1 MRKKILTVALFAA
14 ASTLLTARELTLE
27 QAIDLAIQ
35 NGREVQVAE
44 KNLEISKYNMKSAFK
59 LALPSVFLNG
69 QYQLGEYDRGMGDRN
84 QDYNKTG
91 YSQTIG
97 IAQPIFQGGAII
109 GAIQG
114 SKIYESNAVLSY
126 AASKRDIRLEVVN
139 IYSSIIKN
147 ERDIQAFEASKKEL
161 LARYER
167 QKNQFEMKLV
177 VKTDLLKTEYALLD
191 VDAKIDK
198 AQNMI
203 KIQKENLKLKLQ
215 LPMSEEITLQE
226 FTVMNNLTDE
236 IDYRKDLEFARNES
250 IDALIAKNNVGL
262 AEAEKK
268 IKVSEMLPKV
278 NGFVKYGSFNEQMNY
293 GGIRSN
299 SEFRGGVQ
307 VDWNVFQFGKDYDN
321 YKAAATEMDKQGIN
335 EDITKD
341 NLELRL
347 SAAYLDMINLEKIK
361 ASQYKAMV
369 AAEENFAMDTE
380 RYDAGLIATIDY
392 LASETQLREA
402 RVAYNRTLD
411 EYYIAFEKYR
421 SLLI

>member
-1 MRKKILTVALFAA
+1 MRKKLLATILFI
-14 ASTLLTARELTLE
+14 SFNSLLLARELTLE
-27 QAIDLAIQ
+27 DAIDLAIE
-35 NGREVQVAE
+35 NGREVKVAE
-44 KNLEISKYNMKSAFK
+44 KNLQISKYNMRSAFK
-59 LALPSVFLNG
+59 LALPAVVYSG
-69 QYQLGEYDRGMGDRN
+69 QYQMGESARNMGSN
-84 QDYNKTG
+84 NSEISKTG
-91 YSQTIG
+91 YTQNIG

-109 GAIQG
+109 GAIKG
-114 SKIYESNAVLSY
+114 SKIYESNANLSY
-126 AASKRDIRLEVVN
+126 VASKRDIRLEVVN

-167 QKNQFEMKLV
+167 QKTQFEMKLV
-177 VKTDLLKTEYALLD
+177 VKTDLLKTEYAILD
-191 VDAKIDK
+191 VDAKIDR
-198 AQNMI
+198 AQNLI
-203 KIQKENLKLKLQ
+203 KIQKENLKLKLRI
-215 LPMSEEITLQE
+215 PVTEEVTLKE

-236 IDYRKDLEFARNES
+236 IDYRKDLDFARNDS

-262 AEAEKK
+262 ADVDKK
-268 IKVSEMLPKV
+268 IKVAEMLPKIDA
-278 NGFVKYGSFNEQMNY
+278 FAKYGSFAEQKNY
-293 GGIRSN
+293 RETVDN
-299 SEFRGGVQ
+299 AEFRGGVQ
-307 VDWNVFQFGKDYDN
+307 VSWNVFHFGKDYDN
-321 YKAAATEMDKQGIN
+321 YKAAATETEKQLIN

-341 NLELRL
+341 NIELRL

-361 ASQYKAMV
+361 ASQFKAMM

-402 RVAYNRTLD
+402 RVAYNQTLD